1 MCFAGPM
8 VKHFGLQGLNDM
20 GVHSL
25 GYKEL
30 HPSASMSEANNAVR
44 ETADNS
50 HDSAHA
56 LWKQMDKQY
65 LRPFLGGRS
74 SGQPHL
80 YELNVNDTEDAE
92 VNQEAGVS
100 PQHVLEMQSSGMSQV
115 EYDLPHEP
123 GSGNVYQPPP
133 ASVISDLPNTT
144 QTPLHRNQ
152 VGRSNSGLPHDH
164 AEDT

>member
-1 MCFAGPM
+1 M

-20 GVHSL
+20 GVHSQ

-30 HPSASMSEANNAVR
+30 HASVSTSEANNAVR
-44 ETADNS
+44 ETAANS

-80 YELNVNDTEDAE
+80 YELNVNDTEEAE
-92 VNQEAGVS
+92 VNHADVN
-100 PQHVLEMQSSGMSQV
+100 PHHVLEMQSSGLSQL
-115 EYDLPHEP
+115 EYGLPHEN
-123 GSGNVYQPPP
+123 GSDNVYQPPP
-133 ASVISDLPNTT
+133 ASMISGSPHT
-144 QTPLHRNQ
+144 QTPLFRNQ